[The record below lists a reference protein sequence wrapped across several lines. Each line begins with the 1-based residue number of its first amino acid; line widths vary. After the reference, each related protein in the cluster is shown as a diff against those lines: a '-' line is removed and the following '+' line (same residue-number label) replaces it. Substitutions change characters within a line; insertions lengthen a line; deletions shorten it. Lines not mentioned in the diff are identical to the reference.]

1 MPADGRE
8 RASTTLITG
17 SNGFLG
23 RMLCGTLAQ
32 HGWHVVGVS
41 RRPGYSSGIPGV
53 HDICLSLNTAPDRW
67 RKIMVSMGC
76 VVHLAARVHR
86 LGESA
91 GRGDDPYKVN
101 VDGSRFV
108 AEQAALAG
116 VKRFVFLSSIKV
128 NGEGE
133 IGRPYTADDAPN
145 PSDSYAQSKIDAENA
160 LVEICRNA
168 GMELVVVRPPLVYG
182 PGVRANFERLLKLAA
197 LGLPLPLLAI
207 DNRRSLISVWN
218 LASFIETT
226 MRHPA
231 AQKIWLVSDGEDL
244 STPELFARLARLM
257 GNEPRLFKFSP
268 IWLKR
273 IAAIIGFGAEA
284 HRLCD
289 SLQVDISPARATLN
303 WAPPMSVNEGLA
315 RTVEAYRA
323 TRPVTR

>member
-1 MPADGRE
+1 MSPDARN
-8 RASTTLITG
+8 RAATALITG
-17 SNGFLG
+17 SNGFVG
-23 RMLCGTLAQ
+23 RILCGTLAQ
-32 HGWHVVGVS
+32 HGWHVVGAS
-41 RRPGYSSGIPGV
+41 RRPAYTSGIAGV
-53 HDICLSLNTAPDRW
+53 QDVYLSLNAEPDRW
-67 RKIMVSMGC
+67 RGIMVSAGC
-76 VVHLAARVHR
+76 VVHLAARVHKLR
-86 LGESA
+86 DAA

-145 PSDSYAQSKIDAENA
+145 PGDNYAQSKIDAENA

-168 GMELVVVRPPLVYG
+168 GMQLIIVRPPLVYG

-226 MRHPA
+226 MTHPA
-231 AQKIWLVSDGEDL
+231 AQKVWLVSDGEDL
-244 STPELFARLARLM
+244 STPDLFARLARLM
-257 GNEPRLFKFSP
+257 GSEPRLFRFSP
-268 IWLKR
+268 VWLKR
-273 IAAIIGFGAEA
+273 IAAVIGFGAEA
-284 HRLCD
+284 DRLCN
-289 SLQVDISPARATLN
+289 SLQVDMSPARAGLN
-303 WAPPMSVNEGLA
+303 WTPPISVNEGLA

-323 TRPVTR
+323 ARNAS

>member
-1 MPADGRE
+1 MPADVRE
-8 RASTTLITG
+8 RASTALITG
-17 SNGFLG
+17 SNGFVG
-23 RMLCGTLAQ
+23 RILCETLAQ
-32 HGWHVVGVS
+32 HGWKVVGVS
-41 RRPGYSSGIPGV
+41 RRPEYKSGIPGV
-53 HDICLSLNTAPDRW
+53 HDICLSFNTAPDRW
-67 RKIMVSMGC
+67 REIMVSIGC
-76 VVHLAARVHR
+76 VVHLAARVHQ

-91 GRGDDPYKVN
+91 VRADSPYKVN

-145 PSDSYAQSKIDAENA
+145 PRDSYAQSKIDAERA
-160 LVEICRNA
+160 LVEICRDA
-168 GMELVVVRPPLVYG
+168 GMELIVVRPPLVYG

-231 AQKIWLVSDGEDL
+231 AQKVWLVSDGEDL
-244 STPELFARLARLM
+244 STPDLFARLARLM
-257 GNEPRLFKFSP
+257 GNDPKLFKLSP

-273 IAAIIGFGAEA
+273 VAAIIGFGAEA
-284 HRLCD
+284 DRLCN
-289 SLQVDISPARATLN
+289 SLQVDISPAHAGLN
-303 WAPPMSVNEGLA
+303 WAPPISVNEGLA

-323 TRPVTR
+323 TRKI